1 MASRTYVNGSMLKEF
16 VGQTVSVIGK
26 IVNLEQNM
34 MQMTVQLADGKTA
47 KVQLEE
53 QLEDPL
59 EGFVQMI
66 VRVNRDTTLSCE
78 NLISFGPGEID
89 LDAYNGALEIMRR
102 HQNLFS
108 SSEVDGM
115 VH

>member
-34 MQMTVQLADGKTA
+34 MRMTIQLADGQQA
-47 KVQLEE
+47 KVQLEDA
-53 QLEDPL
+53 LEEPL
-59 EGFVQMI
+59 EGFVQMLA
-66 VRVNRDTTLSCE
+66 RVNRDTSLTCE

-89 LDAYNGALEIMRR
+89 LDAYNGMLDIMRR

>member
-1 MASRTYVNGSMLKEF
+1 MGSKAYVNGSMLKEF

-26 IVNLEQNM
+26 IVNLEKNM
-34 MQMTVQLADGKTA
+34 MQMTIQLADGKSA

-53 QLEDPL
+53 QLDEAL
-59 EGFVQMI
+59 EGFVQMT
-66 VRVNRDTTLSCE
+66 VRVNRDTSLSCE
-78 NLISFGPGEID
+78 KLISFGPGEID
-89 LDAYNGALEIMRR
+89 LEVYNGALEIMRR

-108 SSEVDGM
+108 SGEIDGM